1 MDAKSELVPATELAQ
16 RNPIRFP
23 NESAEYRQARNAL
36 LAEEIEL
43 RRHIERVARQRRKLP
58 PGGEV
63 TKRYTFQ
70 GENGPVTLA
79 DLFGDK
85 DTLVIYSYM
94 FGPQREKP
102 CPMCTSIMASW
113 DHKVPDIEQRVA
125 LAMVARSPIDRLVAA
140 KRARGWQKLKVYA
153 DVDGDSPA
161 IREPRGCRHARLY
174 GLHAPGREDPAFLER
189 RVVRHPARSRA
200 RSPRCTGPGPVVEP
214 AGYHAGRARYRLVS
228 EAGVLVR
235 HGA

>member
-140 KRARGWQKLKVYA
+140 RRARGWQKLKVYA
-153 DVDGDSPA
+153 DVDGDFT
-161 IREPRGCRHARLY
+161 R
-174 GLHAPGREDPAFLER
+174 D
-189 RVVRHPARSRA
+189 
-200 RSPRCTGPGPVVEP
+200 T
-214 AGYHAGRARYRLVS
+214 
-228 EAGVLVR
+228 
-235 HGA
+235 